1 MYNLCAFAQAG
12 SLISG
17 AGVYMQPGLIQ
28 FLIVCPL
35 VGLAGFIDAVAGGGG
50 LIALPAYMFAG
61 LSVHEAIGT
70 SKLSATMG
78 STLATI
84 RYARAG
90 YIPLKITLFC
100 VAAALAG
107 SSIGANI
114 SLRTSDF
121 YLKIIIL
128 ILLPFLAWRLTKKN
142 AIEKVYEPYDD
153 TKTLVLSLI
162 ISFVIGMYDG
172 FYGPGTGTFMIIL
185 FVSVAHL
192 SLDKAQGISKAVNL
206 ASTAAAMV
214 IFLNDDKTIYSLGI
228 AAGIC
233 NLIGAYLGTR
243 FYGSKGARAVK
254 PVMLVVLA
262 VFFIRIVSELIRG

>member
-1 MYNLCAFAQAG
+1 
-12 SLISG
+12 
-17 AGVYMQPGLIQ
+17 MQPGLIQ

-142 AIEKVYEPYDD
+142 AIEKVYEWLPAD
-153 TKTLVLSLI
+153 TARKNLHKLMFALGFALTKDAAGEIVFRYLSDAI
-162 ISFVIGMYDG
+162 SGTIPGARTFYGGTIEHQRPVSAVEVTEHSFVQTVLDEEATLFDNAGDAAVSNL
-172 FYGPGTGTFMIIL
+172 TVTFDSPVHDL
-185 FVSVAHL
+185 
-192 SLDKAQGISKAVNL
+192 
-206 ASTAAAMV
+206 TA
-214 IFLNDDKTIYSLGI
+214 
-228 AAGIC
+228 
-233 NLIGAYLGTR
+233 
-243 FYGSKGARAVK
+243 GSG
-254 PVMLVVLA
+254 LT
-262 VFFIRIVSELIRG
+262 IVSSGVNFAVISGVGTLTGKKYTHNA